1 MKAEEIMEY
10 IFKHKHTE
18 ATVIIKAESKNA
30 AVIILV
36 SIVNNPHNWVFLEP
50 VN

>member
-1 MKAEEIMEY
+1 MDY
-10 IFKHKHTE
+10 VFKHKYTE

-30 AVIILV
+30 AVIILL
-36 SIVNNPHNWVFLEP
+36 SIVDKPHNWVFLEP

>member
-1 MKAEEIMEY
+1 MDYA
-10 IFKHKHTE
+10 FKHKHTE

-36 SIVNNPHNWVFLEP
+36 TIVDNPHNWIYLEP

>member
-1 MKAEEIMEY
+1 MEY

-36 SIVNNPHNWVFLEP
+36 TIVDNPYNWVYLEP

>member
-1 MKAEEIMEY
+1 MDY
-10 IFKHKHTE
+10 VFKHKHTE
-18 ATVIIKAESKNA
+18 ATVIIKAESKSA

-36 SIVNNPHNWVFLEP
+36 SIVDTPHNWVFLEP

>member
-1 MKAEEIMEY
+1 MEY
-10 IFKHKHTE
+10 TFKHKHTE

-36 SIVNNPHNWVFLEP
+36 TIVDKPHNWVYVEL

>member
-1 MKAEEIMEY
+1 MEY
-10 IFKHKHTE
+10 LFKHKHTE

>member
-1 MKAEEIMEY
+1 MDY

-30 AVIILV
+30 AVIILA
-36 SIVNNPHNWVFLEP
+36 SIVDKPHNWVFPEP

>member
-1 MKAEEIMEY
+1 MDY
-10 IFKHKHTE
+10 VFKHKHME

-36 SIVNNPHNWVFLEP
+36 SIVDNHHNWVYLEP